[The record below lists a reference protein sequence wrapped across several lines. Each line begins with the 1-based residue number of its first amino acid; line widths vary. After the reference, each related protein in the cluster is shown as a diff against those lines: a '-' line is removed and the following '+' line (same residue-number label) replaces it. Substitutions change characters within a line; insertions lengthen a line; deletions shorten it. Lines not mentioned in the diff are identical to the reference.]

1 MPKKKLDEIRKMKP
15 EEKEKRLA
23 ELREELAQVKSK
35 GGRSDDNFKAVRD
48 LKREMARVLTLMRE
62 ERA

>member
-48 LKREMARVLTLMRE
+48 LKREMARVLTLMKE

>member
-23 ELREELAQVKSK
+23 ELREELAQVKSR
-35 GGRSDDNFKAVRD
+35 GGRSDDNFKAIRD
-48 LKREMARVLTLMRE
+48 LRREIARVLTLMRE
-62 ERA
+62 AGA